1 MTYRTMIHL
10 PVNLPLHI
18 ARCPSTRT
26 VGCGKS
32 GSCARALVDGKG
44 REVND
49 YSINSRGKAGDCLSY
64 LDASLYRKAA
74 DDPAKRVHD
83 APQGIFRG

>member
-1 MTYRTMIHL
+1 MINI
-10 PVNLPLHI
+10 PVTLPLHI

-32 GSCARALVDGKG
+32 GSCARALVDGQG
-44 REVND
+44 RDVND
-49 YSINSRGKAGDCLSY
+49 YSINGRGKTGDCLSY

-74 DDPAKRVHD
+74 DGPVPLVHE